1 MDKEAQEKIAI
12 RLHSTERSL
21 LRVVNEVS
29 PCNCMWDDLAEEW
42 KGHYRINAFWF
53 LSDILELGYR
63 KPPEGEPP
71 LLSDEEMDLIILDP
85 DKINTPEVYY
95 NLCKAQKD
103 SDIKWYDLLSR
114 VKEGNMKRVCLACYQ
129 KACAYQSPE
138 ITLRFL
144 ALYPEAIT
152 EDANECNFHG
162 SEEYYDAIGSEILM
176 WIFDALE
183 YNRPPA

>member
-42 KGHYRINAFWF
+42 KGHYRINALWF

-63 KPPEGEPP
+63 KLPEGKPP
-71 LLSDEEMDLIILDP
+71 LLGRREIFSNQEIEAGIASFDATLRI
-85 DKINTPEVYY
+85 
-95 NLCKAQKD
+95 AQTQRD

-138 ITLRFL
+138 VTLRFL

-176 WIFDALE
+176 WMFDALE